1 MAVFRSALV
10 TVENEELFFCGDFSH
25 ALDSQWRVTL
35 PSAWRSGEGEPH
47 LVLFPGR
54 DRDLLLF
61 PYAMFRE
68 FLIRARSSALA
79 NPSAQAAL
87 AQIGRVVRDI
97 RPDKQGRIKLEKEML
112 QAIGVENQLM
122 MIGAITH
129 IKLCAPQNWQP
140 VELGDAG
147 VFLDEVQKLNSGDAD
162 GLSSL
167 LAKLT
172 NREA

>member
-1 MAVFRSALV
+1 MDA
-10 TVENEELFFCGDFSH
+10 EELFFCGDYKH
-25 ALDSQWRVTL
+25 ALDPQCRVTL
-35 PSAWRSGEGEPH
+35 PSAWRSGGEDGVH

-79 NPSAQAAL
+79 NPAAQMAL
-87 AQIGRVVRDI
+87 AQLGRVVRDI
-97 RPDKQGRIKLEKEML
+97 KPDKQGRIKLEKEML
-112 QAIGVENQLM
+112 QSIGVDNQLV

-129 IKLCAPQNWQP
+129 IKLCAPQNWNP

-147 VFLDEVQKLNSGDAD
+147 VFLDEVQKLNSSDSD
-162 GLSSL
+162 GLSDL
-167 LAKLT
+167 LAKLV
-172 NREA
+172 AKG

>member
-1 MAVFRSALV
+1 M
-10 TVENEELFFCGDFSH
+10 ENEELFFCGDFLH
-25 ALDSQWRVTL
+25 TLDSQYRVTL
-35 PSAWRSGEGEPH
+35 PSAWRGGEGTPH

-79 NPSAQAAL
+79 NPAAQAAL

-112 QAIGVENQLM
+112 QSIDANRELM
-122 MIGAITH
+122 IIGAITH
-129 IKLCAPQNWQP
+129 IKLCAPHNWNP
-140 VELGDAG
+140 VDLGDAG
-147 VFLDEVQKLNSGDAD
+147 VFLDEVQKLNQNDAD
-162 GLSSL
+162 GLSAL
-167 LAKLT
+167 LARVTGK
-172 NREA
+172 EF